1 MCSLTVIN
9 SKQLYNSMPH
19 VKGLKLH
26 WLLNYNSA
34 KYTTRSLQ
42 PRWINRYDANYWDFT
57 WNTVMDTEVHT
68 GQQCKGSF
76 AQNVLYALLP

>member
-42 PRWINRYDANYWDFT
+42 PR
-57 WNTVMDTEVHT
+57 
-68 GQQCKGSF
+68 
-76 AQNVLYALLP
+76 